1 MKRLVKSVLMWPVRA
16 VRRRRAKAAISG
28 LATTAD
34 SAALRAVAVAIG
46 EALGGMASPEERES
60 IHRIEKRRRELLKS
74 REMIPVIDYGAGSYP
89 RAKRTAEQMRA
100 GVLTSAAVR
109 TIARASKGPG
119 SAFLVFKL
127 VRHLQPRSCI
137 ELGSCVGISASYQ
150 AAALAFNG
158 GGRIQTLEGAPAIAS
173 IARETLARMSFAN
186 TSVVEGPFHETLIGV
201 LQAGAP
207 VDFLFNDGHHSGD
220 AMLRYFRESLPYLA
234 PEAVLLFD
242 DINWS
247 RDTQAA
253 WKAIARHDRVAAS
266 IDLGE
271 MGLLVLSGG
280 SIPRRDLS
288 IPL

>member
-1 MKRLVKSVLMWPVRA
+1 MM
-16 VRRRRAKAAISG
+16 RRRRAKPAIRKLAAD
-28 LATTAD
+28 D
-34 SAALRAVAVAIG
+34 SPMLRVVAAALR
-46 EALGGMASPEERES
+46 EALDGTASPQERGT
-60 IHRIEKRRRELLKS
+60 IARIEARRRELLKS
-74 REMIPVIDYGAGSYP
+74 NEMIPVLDYGAGSDP
-89 RAKRTAEQMRA
+89 RVKRTAEQMRA

-109 TIARASKGPG
+109 TIARASKSPG

-127 VRHLQPRSCI
+127 VRHLEPRSCI

-158 GGRIQTLEGAPAIAS
+158 SGRIQTLEGAPAIAA

-186 TSVVEGPFHETLIGV
+186 ASVVEGPFHVTLSEA

-220 AMLRYFRESLPYLA
+220 AMLRYFRESLAYLA
-234 PEAVLLFD
+234 PEAVLLLD

-253 WKAIARHDRVAAS
+253 WQEIARHDRVAAS

-271 MGLLVLSGG
+271 MGLLIVSTG
-280 SIPRRDLS
+280 SDPRQDLR